1 MKMKKQYEKAEAE
14 ILRLDVKDIITVSGF
29 FGTEVSFRAKRNSSS
44 ATKSAD

>member
-29 FGTEVSFRAKRNSSS
+29 FGTEVSFRAKRTGKTSVE
-44 ATKSAD
+44 D

>member
-29 FGTEVSFRAKRNSSS
+29 FGVEVSFSRKKNSKTS
-44 ATKSAD
+44 AED